1 MSRDSDPPAAMSADP
16 HNEHGETWFG
26 SGLRAHLGIRPQ
38 EEPPAVEVVS
48 EAEAPAAPKVTVPEA
63 PDFEQRLAERAH
75 RLREAEAELAERE
88 RQAAGVAEQVG
99 RDRAELATR
108 AADLDARAA
117 ELETRAAE
125 LEARAAGLETRAE
138 EVAAAERQ
146 LPVRNSLRERAEG
159 ETDRLWRTIDEAL
172 EATFE
177 DGRPDFHARL
187 AAIKL
192 LLGEA
197 YDDASAA
204 EALPPREDGQPADE
218 LAVRRAERFQ

>member
-1 MSRDSDPPAAMSADP
+1 MTADP
-16 HNEHGETWFG
+16 HNERDETWFG
-26 SGLRAHLGIRPQ
+26 SGLRAHLGIKPND
-38 EEPPAVEVVS
+38 EPAAD
-48 EAEAPAAPKVTVPEA
+48 EAADEPEQAPAAKVTVPEA
-63 PDFEQRLAERAH
+63 PAFDERLAERAR
-75 RLREAEAELAERE
+75 RLREAEHELAERE
-88 RQAAGVAEQVG
+88 RQVAEQAAQVE
-99 RDRAELATR
+99 RDREKLELLAG
-108 AADLDARAA
+108 
-117 ELETRAAE
+117 E
-125 LEARAAGLETRAE
+125 LEARAAELDTRAA

-146 LPVRNSLRERAEG
+146 LPVRNTLRERAEG

-204 EALPPREDGQPADE
+204 EALPPREGGHPADE
-218 LAVRRAERFQ
+218 LAVRRAERFQL